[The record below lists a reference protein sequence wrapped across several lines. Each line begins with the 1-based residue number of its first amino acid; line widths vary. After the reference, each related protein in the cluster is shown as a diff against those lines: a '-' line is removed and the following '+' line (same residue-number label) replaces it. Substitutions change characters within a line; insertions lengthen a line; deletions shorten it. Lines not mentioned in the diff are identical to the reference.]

1 MPLNKVY
8 LAFYPLLKAK
18 GRSIPQN
25 VIQMPLY
32 FSQEIELTFIKTA
45 IFLAKVLNIN
55 MNKMGCVGL
64 STETQAVE
72 TQNSIEQGALP

>member
-8 LAFYPLLKAK
+8 LAFYPLLKATRGVYPSK
-18 GRSIPQN
+18 CDTDAS
-25 VIQMPLY
+25 V
-32 FSQEIELTFIKTA
+32 FFTEIELTFIKTA

-55 MNKMGCVGL
+55 MNKMECVGL